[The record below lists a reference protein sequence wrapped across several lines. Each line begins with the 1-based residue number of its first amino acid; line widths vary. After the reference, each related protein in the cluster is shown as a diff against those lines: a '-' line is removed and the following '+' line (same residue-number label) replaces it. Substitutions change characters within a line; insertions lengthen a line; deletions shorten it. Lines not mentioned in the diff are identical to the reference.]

1 MTRFLSHS
9 LLVILSFIFLLP
21 FGWIASLAFK
31 RQIDILMTNIISP
44 ISYGNFIKL
53 FASKESTFS
62 NDILNSLF
70 VGLSSTLIV
79 LIVCSLA
86 SFTLTRLKIEFLNL
100 FSPPSRRFHHQEPF
114 FTTKR
119 IVFTTKPPR
128 FTEKPSWW

>member
-62 NDILNSLF
+62 NDISNSL
-70 VGLSSTLIV
+70 LIITQKWKV
-79 LIVCSLA
+79 MVKLERNIIL
-86 SFTLTRLKIEFLNL
+86 RLK
-100 FSPPSRRFHHQEPF
+100 
-114 FTTKR
+114 TT
-119 IVFTTKPPR
+119 
-128 FTEKPSWW
+128 